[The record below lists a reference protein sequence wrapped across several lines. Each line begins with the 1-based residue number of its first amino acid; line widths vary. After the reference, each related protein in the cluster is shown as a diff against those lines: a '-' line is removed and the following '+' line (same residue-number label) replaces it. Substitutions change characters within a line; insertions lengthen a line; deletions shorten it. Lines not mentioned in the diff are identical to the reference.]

1 MGPGRLPEPDVKL
14 SGQELISPGRT
25 GTIPPC
31 NATVGLMPVKVIAA
45 AVTMVTVAALAREES
60 TLEIATSV
68 TRQGVG
74 VVEVVDVVQVVGR
87 VAGAVY
93 FPVESTLPQ
102 PGSQCFEV
110 VVMGGLSC
118 VTSQVTSLGV
128 A

>member
-1 MGPGRLPEPDVKL
+1 
-14 SGQELISPGRT
+14 
-25 GTIPPC
+25 
-31 NATVGLMPVKVIAA
+31 MPVKEMVA
-45 AVTMVTVAALAREES
+45 AVTMVTLAAPAREES

-102 PGSQCFEV
+102 VGSQCLEV
-110 VVMGGLSC
+110 VVTLVSC
-118 VTSQVTSLGV
+118 VTNQVTSLGV
-128 A
+128 ASLVVPAVNWEIL

>member
-1 MGPGRLPEPDVKL
+1 
-14 SGQELISPGRT
+14 
-25 GTIPPC
+25 
-31 NATVGLMPVKVIAA
+31 MPVKVMVA

-118 VTSQVTSLGV
+118 VTNQVTSLGV
-128 A
+128 ASLVVPAVNWKVSLVPIVAVNGVTVT

>member
-1 MGPGRLPEPDVKL
+1 
-14 SGQELISPGRT
+14 
-25 GTIPPC
+25 
-31 NATVGLMPVKVIAA
+31 MPVKVMVA

-102 PGSQCFEV
+102 VGSQCFAEEGSAAEMLV
-110 VVMGGLSC
+110 SW
-118 VTSQVTSLGV
+118 VTSQLTSLGV
-128 A
+128 ASLVVPAVNWKVSLVP